1 MGLGLFQSFGD
12 FFSSLRD
19 LAEDQA
25 NERINGR
32 FSGDHI
38 AAQNAAF
45 YELKAA
51 LDMWD
56 STKPH
61 NMTEWAA
68 FNDEVLGIAN
78 TFVRYAS
85 TFGTARANR
94 GAQEIL
100 ALAKQITYDA
110 KQDVITGAGSIGGAV
125 GLPQISNTMVYGGL
139 ALGALYLLSRRRR

>member
-1 MGLGLFQSFGD
+1 M
-12 FFSSLRD
+12 
-19 LAEDQA
+19 AEDQA
-25 NERINGR
+25 NARINSQ

-51 LDMWD
+51 LDLWT
-56 STKPH
+56 SSLPH

-68 FNDEVLGIAN
+68 FNEEVLGIAN

-110 KQDVITGAGSIGGAV
+110 KQDVIAGKGSIGGYV
-125 GLPQISNTMVYGGL
+125 GVPQVSNTMLYGGL
-139 ALGALYLLSRRRR
+139 ALGALFLITRRRR